1 MNLHGLEVLTREAD
15 ESRRDLFSESAAQLK
30 MQPAAVEK
38 DFWVCWALRR
48 IFADE
53 FLRPK
58 LLFKGGTSLSKCY
71 GLIDRFS
78 EDIDLILDWTCLTD
92 EDPYESRSTTQ
103 QDRFNKQMEADAIDY
118 IANELLPHLTNV
130 FDGYELAL
138 KEGQPKSVLL
148 YYPKIFASDYIKP
161 AIELEFGPMSAMV
174 PKRDYSI
181 TPYCVE
187 LSPKRLG
194 NLEIEVS
201 AIQAIKTF
209 WDKVT
214 ILHCEAHRPEAK
226 SQPPRYSRHYY
237 DLYKMLRS
245 STKQDA
251 LAEFGLLKT
260 TFEFK
265 YKFYPQGFA
274 NYPSGIQGHVTLLPP
289 EFRQTQLKA
298 DYAAMREM
306 IFGEYPDWEHI
317 LAELTE
323 FHAELREK
331 LVKEEQ

>member
-1 MNLHGLEVLTREAD
+1 MALHGLEVLATEA
-15 ESRRDLFSESAAQLK
+15 EKSRRDLFSESAAQLK
-30 MQPAAVEK
+30 MHPAAVEK

-53 FLRPK
+53 FLRTK

-78 EDIDLILDWTCLTD
+78 EDIDLILDWTCITD
-92 EDPYESRSTTQ
+92 QDPYEARSNTQ
-103 QDRFNKQMEADAIDY
+103 QDRFNKKMEAVAIDY
-118 IANELLPHLTNV
+118 VGRQLLSQLKRV
-130 FDGYELAL
+130 FDGYELEL
-138 KEGQPKSVLL
+138 KPDQPKSVLL

-161 AIELEFGPMSAMV
+161 AIELEFSPKSATV

-187 LSPKRLG
+187 LTPKRIGSLKVH
-194 NLEIEVS
+194 VS
-201 AIQAIKTF
+201 SIQAIKTF

-214 ILHCEAHRPEAK
+214 ILHCEAHRPEK
-226 SQPPRYSRHYY
+226 KPQPPRYSRHYY

-274 NYPSGIQGHVTLLPP
+274 NYQRGIAGHVALLPP
-289 EFRQTQLKA
+289 DFRQRQLKA

-306 IFGEYPDWEHI
+306 IFGEYPAWEDI
-317 LAELTE
+317 MKQLAAFEEEL
-323 FHAELREK
+323 
-331 LVKEEQ
+331 QGYNS